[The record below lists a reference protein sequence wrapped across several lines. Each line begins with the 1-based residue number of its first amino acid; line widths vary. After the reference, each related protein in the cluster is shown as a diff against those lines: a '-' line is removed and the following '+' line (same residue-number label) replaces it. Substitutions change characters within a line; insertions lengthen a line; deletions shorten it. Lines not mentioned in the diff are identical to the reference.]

1 MVDIKIERGA
11 EISKI
16 KVNHHKSGLK
26 DMSKYK
32 PNP

>member
-1 MVDIKIERGA
+1 MVDIKIEGGA
-11 EISKI
+11 EICKI
-16 KVNHHKSGLK
+16 KVNHSKSDLK